1 MNAQVKGLLIAAS
14 LDRREIKIEEHVYAN
29 DLSCYQ
35 TLINLGSNAVVV
47 SHSTQINLY
56 PHPNHKHLYPAADTQ
71 LIKIECELYAGRR
84 IDVTK
89 AFNTVDQDLL
99 REAIELYMARAL
111 EQRTRKRQ
119 KPINFA
125 QLLHTHAQVVIEAVP
140 SHIDRHHP
148 TLAGHIESDTFAHE
162 LGIFALKTSALA
174 FCGIALLLGVL

>member
-1 MNAQVKGLLIAAS
+1 MNAQVKGLIAAN
-14 LDRREIKIEEHVYAN
+14 LDRREIKIEEHVYAK

-89 AFNTVDQDLL
+89 AFNTADQDLL

-125 QLLHTHAQVVIEAVP
+125 QLLHTHAPVVVEAVP

-148 TLAGHIESDTFAHE
+148 TLAGHIEDTFAHE